1 MKILE
6 VTGRL
11 AEYDVK
17 KVVKDPAD
25 VLVVDINI
33 AAFIKPKLL
42 KRSLYSFKT
51 YTSYDLILIP
61 GLIPADFSD
70 LEKELG
76 VKIRLGP
83 RDAQDLD
90 FVLSYSA
97 ELNFSKTIPACELL
111 TLKLQAEA
119 HDKLQSIEKASDYA
133 FKIRDL
139 KIGGGVM
146 KVMVEIVDATR
157 MSEEELTKRI
167 NDFKEK
173 GADIIDLGL
182 ALDATV
188 KEVQRTVETAK
199 FADVPIGIDTKNPEL
214 IKSAIDKG
222 IDLVLNLDSNIIKE
236 VGKYIAFNEVPAVVI
251 PDLKSELLAAR
262 SDMSRLTPYTS
273 TLKSNIELAKSL
285 GIVVIANPT
294 LNPIG
299 SDFTG
304 SICRYYEFRQQDKET
319 PLFLGVRNIT
329 ELIDADS
336 VGVNAMLAG
345 IGMEIGV
352 SILFTSEYSNKTVG
366 GINELKTAAQMM
378 LLARQRNCAPKDIGI
393 DLLRLKEKRRHREI
407 KIPVNDIP
415 HLHATQNE
423 KWTVDPAGCFK
434 IGITESKEIVAIHEI
449 RKHRSTVIIGNT
461 AKEVLDTIL
470 REGLV
475 TRLDHVGYLGREL
488 MKAELALKFGRSYAQ
503 DAAAIYGGRS

>member
-1 MKILE
+1 MKILV

-11 AEYDVK
+11 AEYGVK
-17 KVVKDPAD
+17 KAVKDSAD

-42 KRSLYSFKT
+42 KRSLHSFKT
-51 YTSYDLILIP
+51 YTGYDLILIP

-70 LEKELG
+70 VEKELS

-83 RDAQDLD
+83 MDVRDLD
-90 FVLSYSA
+90 FVLSYSE
-97 ELNFSKTIPACELL
+97 ELKFSKTIPACELL
-111 TLKLQAEA
+111 TRKLRAKA
-119 HDKLQSIEKASDYA
+119 HDKLQSIEKASGYA

-146 KVMVEIVDATR
+146 KVMAEIADATR

-167 NDFKEK
+167 IDFREE
-173 GADIIDLGL
+173 GADIIDLGI

-188 KEVQRTVETAK
+188 KDVQRTAEIAK
-199 FADVPIGIDTKNPEL
+199 SAEVPLSIDTKNPEL
-214 IKSAIDKG
+214 IKSAIDEG

-236 VGKYIAFNEVPAVVI
+236 IGKYIASNEVPAVVI
-251 PDLKSELLAAR
+251 PDEPVVAR
-262 SDMSRLTPYTS
+262 SGVSRLKPRILN
-273 TLKSNIELAKSL
+273 LKSNIELAKSL

-304 SICRYYEFRQQDKET
+304 SICRYYEFRQHDNET
-319 PLFLGVRNIT
+319 PLLLEVKDIT

-336 VGVNAMLAG
+336 IGVNAILAG
-345 IGMEIGV
+345 FGMEIGV
-352 SILFTSEYSNKTVG
+352 SILLTSEYSDKTVG
-366 GINELKTAAQMM
+366 CINELKTAAQMM

-393 DLLRLKEKRRHREI
+393 DLLQLKEKRRHKEMNTLI
-407 KIPVNDIP
+407 NDIP
-415 HLHATQNE
+415 CVHATQNE
-423 KWTVDPAGCFK
+423 KWTADPAGCFK
-434 IGITESKEIVAIHEI
+434 IGITESKEIAAIHEI
-449 RKHRSTVIIGNT
+449 RKHRSEVIIGNT

-475 TRLDHVGYLGREL
+475 TRLDHAGYLGREL
-488 MKAELALKFGRSYAQ
+488 MKAELALKFGRSYEQEQ
-503 DAAAIYGGRS
+503 DI

>member
-1 MKILE
+1 M
-6 VTGRL
+6 
-11 AEYDVK
+11 
-17 KVVKDPAD
+17 
-25 VLVVDINI
+25 LVVDINI

-42 KRSLYSFKT
+42 KHSLHSFKT
-51 YTSYDLILIP
+51 YTGYDLILIP

-70 LEKELG
+70 VEKELG

-83 RDAQDLD
+83 RDARDLD
-90 FVLSYSA
+90 FVLSHSE

-111 TLKLQAEA
+111 TQKLQAEA

-146 KVMVEIVDATR
+146 KVMAEIVDATR

-167 NDFKEK
+167 IDFKEK
-173 GADIIDLGL
+173 GADIIDLGI
-182 ALDATV
+182 ASDATV
-188 KEVQRTVETAK
+188 KDVQRTVETAK
-199 FADVPIGIDTKNPEL
+199 FAEVPISISSDTKNPDL
-214 IKSAIDKG
+214 IKSAIDEG
-222 IDLVLNLDSNIIKE
+222 IDLVLNLDSSTIKE
-236 VGKYIAFNEVPAVVI
+236 IGKYIAYNEVPAVVI
-251 PDLKSELLAAR
+251 PDEQVAAQ
-262 SDMSRLTPYTS
+262 SAMSRHTPQTSNLTP
-273 TLKSNIELAKSL
+273 NIELAKSL
-285 GIVVIANPT
+285 GIAVIANPT
-294 LNPIG
+294 VNPIG

-319 PLFLGVRNIT
+319 PLFFEVKNIT
-329 ELIDADS
+329 ELMDADS

-345 IGMEIGV
+345 IGMEIDA
-352 SILFTSEYSNKTVG
+352 SILFTSECSNKTVG

-393 DLLRLKEKRRHREI
+393 DLLRLKEKRRHKEM
-407 KIPVNDIP
+407 KIPVNDIL
-415 HLHATQNE
+415 HVHATQNE
-423 KWTVDPAGCFK
+423 KWTADPAGCFK

-475 TRLDHVGYLGREL
+475 THLDHAGYIGREL

-503 DAAAIYGGRS
+503 EQDI

>member
-1 MKILE
+1 MKILV

-17 KVVKDPAD
+17 KAVKDHAD

-33 AAFIKPKLL
+33 AAFIKPELL

-51 YTSYDLILIP
+51 HTGYDLILIP

-70 LEKELG
+70 VEQEFG

-83 RDAQDLD
+83 RDVRDLD

-111 TLKLQAEA
+111 TQKLQAEA

-146 KVMVEIVDATR
+146 KVMAEIVDATR
-157 MSEEELTKRI
+157 MSKDELTKRI
-167 NDFKEK
+167 IDFREK
-173 GADIIDLGL
+173 GADIIDLGV
-182 ALDATV
+182 ASDATV
-188 KEVQRTVETAK
+188 TDVQRTVEIAK
-199 FADVPIGIDTKNPEL
+199 FADVPISISSDTKNPEL
-214 IKSAIDKG
+214 IKSAIDEG

-236 VGKYIAFNEVPAVVI
+236 VGKYIASNEVPAVVI
-251 PDLKSELLAAR
+251 PDLKSEQVASR
-262 SDMSRLTPYTS
+262 SDMSTLKPQTS
-273 TLKSNIELAKSL
+273 NLKSNIKLAKSL
-285 GIVVIANPT
+285 GIEVIANPT

-319 PLFLGVRNIT
+319 PLFFEVKNIT
-329 ELIDADS
+329 ELMDADS

-345 IGMEIGV
+345 IGMEIDA
-352 SILFTSEYSNKTVG
+352 SILFTSECSNKTVG

-393 DLLRLKEKRRHREI
+393 DLLRLKEKRRHKEM
-407 KIPVNDIP
+407 KIPVNDIL
-415 HLHATQNE
+415 HVHATQNE
-423 KWTVDPAGCFK
+423 KWTADPAGCFK

-475 TRLDHVGYLGREL
+475 THLDHAGYIGREL

-503 DAAAIYGGRS
+503 EQDI

>member
-17 KVVKDPAD
+17 KAVKDHAD

-51 YTSYDLILIP
+51 YAGYDLILIP

-70 LEKELG
+70 VEKELG

-83 RDAQDLD
+83 RDDRDLD
-90 FVLSYSA
+90 FVLSYSE

-119 HDKLQSIEKASDYA
+119 HDNLQSIEKASDYA

-146 KVMVEIVDATR
+146 KVMAEIVDATR
-157 MSEEELTKRI
+157 MSKDELTKRI
-167 NDFKEK
+167 IDFREK
-173 GADIIDLGL
+173 GADIIDLGV
-182 ALDATV
+182 ASDATA
-188 KEVQRTVETAK
+188 KDVQRTGEIAK
-199 FADVPIGIDTKNPEL
+199 FAEVPLSIDSLNPDL
-214 IKSAIDKG
+214 IKSAIDEG
-222 IDLVLNLDSNIIKE
+222 IDLVLNLDRNIIKE
-236 VGKYIAFNEVPAVVI
+236 IGKYIASNEVPAVVI
-251 PDLKSELLAAR
+251 PDIKSEQLASR
-262 SDMSRLTPYTS
+262 RDVSRLASHTS
-273 TLKSNIELAKSL
+273 HLKSNIEPAKSL

-304 SICRYYEFRQQDKET
+304 SICWYYEFRQQDKET
-319 PLFLGVRNIT
+319 PLFFEVKNIT

-345 IGMEIGV
+345 IGMEIDA

-378 LLARQRNCAPKDIGI
+378 LLAKQRNCAPTDIGI
-393 DLLRLKEKRRHREI
+393 DLLRLKEKRRRKEI
-407 KIPVNDIP
+407 KIPVNDVP
-415 HLHATQNE
+415 YVHATQNE
-423 KWTVDPAGCFK
+423 KWTADSAGCFK
-434 IGITESKEIVAIHEI
+434 IGITESKEIVAIHEVQ
-449 RKHRSTVIIGNT
+449 KHRSTVIIGNT

-470 REGLV
+470 RDGLI
-475 TRLDHVGYLGREL
+475 TRLYHAGYIGREL

-503 DAAAIYGGRS
+503 EI